1 MGGLGYI
8 GSHTVIQL
16 IEKGIDVVIVD
27 NLSNTSRDVLNQL
40 TQLTQKEIPFFEID
54 CTDKT
59 SLETVFETFRF
70 DAVIHFARYK
80 AVGESLKDQV
90 LYYYSNVLSTI

>member
-8 GSHTVIQL
+8 ESHTVIQL

-40 TQLTQKEIPFFEID
+40 TQLT
-54 CTDKT
+54 
-59 SLETVFETFRF
+59 
-70 DAVIHFARYK
+70 
-80 AVGESLKDQV
+80 
-90 LYYYSNVLSTI
+90 